1 MLQDRLWAMALVLL
15 AMAPGLTE
23 TKAATLSQ
31 LELQDDG
38 GERPAHLILTFD
50 TAAPPDLEVRRQTS
64 GLSVWLPGTVSEIQD
79 SDRLRVIRGSDGTE
93 VRLDWTAVSLEAFHI
108 NGPTV
113 TIRLFLSDRS
123 VAESDYRLG
132 VGDVVRVSVYRDPD
146 LSGEFPVSPDGS
158 ILMPLIGAV
167 PAAGLSE
174 GDLVAQLRQLLGEYL
189 VNPQLSVSV
198 KSYQSQYVVVA
209 QPGGRAQRVAL
220 RPGMT
225 LRDVVSE
232 AGVPVSGSQQISLT
246 REGDSGAPM
255 ILNGDDLDAQGT
267 LQPRDGDVLTIRE
280 PDYIYVSGEVRRPG
294 KYFYS
299 DGLTLQQAITLAEG
313 LTEWASKKEIRIQR
327 RVDENTVDEVVNL
340 KRVQDRKISDPELK
354 PGDLIIIRRRLL

>member
-1 MLQDRLWAMALVLL
+1 MSQYKLWPILMVFLTMV
-15 AMAPGLTE
+15 PGQTGANDA
-23 TKAATLSQ
+23 KLSH
-31 LELQDDG
+31 LELQDDDAD
-38 GERPAHLILTFD
+38 RPAHLILTFD
-50 TAAPPDLEVRRQTS
+50 AETLPDLEVRRHTS
-64 GLSVWLPGTVSEIQD
+64 GLNVWLPGTVTDIED
-79 SDRLRVIRGSDGTE
+79 SDRIRVIRENDGIE
-93 VRLDWTAVSLEAFHI
+93 VRLDWAAVRLEAFHV

-113 TIRLFLSDRS
+113 TIRLIRS
-123 VAESDYRLG
+123 NPAAAGSKYRLG
-132 VGDVVRVSVYRDPD
+132 VGDIVRVSVYRDPD

-158 ILMPLIGAV
+158 ILIPLIGAV

-174 GDLVAQLRQLLGEYL
+174 AELVARLRLLLGEYL
-189 VNPQLSVSV
+189 VDPQMSVSV

-246 REGDSGAPM
+246 REGDTTAPM
-255 ILNGDDLDAQGT
+255 ILSGEDLDSPGA

-280 PDYIYVSGEVRRPG
+280 PDYVYVSGEVRRPG
-294 KYFYS
+294 KYFFTE
-299 DGLTLQQAITLAEG
+299 GLTLQQALTLAEG

-327 RVDENTVDEVVNL
+327 RADENTVDEIVNL
-340 KRVQDRKISDPELK
+340 KRVEDRTVPDPKLK
-354 PGDLIIIRRRLL
+354 SGDLIVVRRRLL